1 MKLFNFVPNFL
12 TLTNLFFGCIA
23 VVFGVMG
30 DLEKLALF
38 VSLGLICDFF
48 DGFFARLLNIESA
61 LGVQLDSLAD
71 MVTSGFVPGV
81 VMYQLFVISGAKSVD
96 FSYQYENFTLVFT
109 LVPLAL
115 VGFLIPLG
123 AAFRLARFNLITE
136 KVSFFRGVPT
146 PAIALFIVAL
156 PLFIQHPLLLSI
168 KGFILTPI
176 ALSIIIV
183 LSVFFMNIHWKMI
196 ALKGFNRSNPWGII
210 FPVILLLISIVLFYI
225 LGLAALIIIIITYIV
240 LSLLKNVF
248 GV

>member
-1 MKLFNFVPNFL
+1 MIRKSIPHIF
-12 TLTNLFFGCIA
+12 TLLNLFCGCVA
-23 VVFGVMG
+23 VFLAFSHFFLAALLAVM
-30 DLEKLALF
+30 
-38 VSLGLICDFF
+38 LGIFFDFF
-48 DGFFARLLNIESA
+48 DGFFARLLNVESA

-71 MVTSGFVPGV
+71 MITSGFVPGV

-96 FSYQYENFTLVFT
+96 FSYHYENFTLVFT

-168 KGFILTPI
+168 KGFILSPI